1 MHIVIVFD
9 HPYGASAYANEV
21 HRRSFSAA
29 LLHAAVDGLLDAG
42 NTVDVIDLAADGFDP
57 VMSADDL
64 VAWRRDSVID
74 PLALDYQRRLRTADR
89 LIFLFPVWWEAMPAS
104 TKGFLD
110 KVITEGFAYAEP
122 EKKFA
127 RFVKLLDR
135 LGGVTVVT
143 VTSIPTFLYRWR
155 FRQPASSIIL
165 RGTFDKFG
173 VKNLRHLNYAGVADL
188 PSAKRR
194 ALLDRTRDRFAVLR

>member
-1 MHIVIVFD
+1 MHVVIVFD
-9 HPYGASAYANEV
+9 HPYGASAHRNEV

-29 LLHAAVDGLLDAG
+29 LLRAAVEGRESAG
-42 NTVDVIDLAADGFDP
+42 STVDVIDLQSDGFDP
-57 VMSADDL
+57 VMSAGDL
-64 VAWRRDSVID
+64 TAWRDDSVVD
-74 PLALDYQRRLRTADR
+74 PLALEYQRRLLVADR
-89 LIFLFPVWWEAMPAS
+89 LVFVFPVWWEAMPAS

-122 EKKFA
+122 EKRFA

-155 FRQPASSIIL
+155 FRQPAPSIIL

-173 VKNLRHLNYAGVADL
+173 VKNLKHLNYAGVADL
-188 PSAKRR
+188 P
-194 ALLDRTRDRFAVLR
+194 LDRRRLLLERARARFAALR